1 MTKTKLII
9 GVVLVIFGLLVFIA
23 ALIFPFPTEFPGAI
37 WRIVIAVFG
46 CFFAALGAY
55 TMTYAKNK

>member
-1 MTKTKLII
+1 MTKTKLIT

-46 CFFAALGAY
+46 SVFAALGGYSMAY
-55 TMTYAKNK
+55 GKNK